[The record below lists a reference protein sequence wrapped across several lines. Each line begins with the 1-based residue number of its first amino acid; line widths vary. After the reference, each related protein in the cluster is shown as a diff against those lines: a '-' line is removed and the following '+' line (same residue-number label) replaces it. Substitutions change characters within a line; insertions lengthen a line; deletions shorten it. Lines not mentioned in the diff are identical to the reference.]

1 MRATETLVRFQGP
14 DPDAMSED
22 TRSGANSDT
31 SEVTSPGARPRRRAQ
46 RTSTT
51 FHIAHPAP
59 TLTQKQR
66 LIHIR
71 PRLLLQLQ
79 RLSRDSR
86 PEPAIDVLPSA
97 VVVPRLAQKFPRMFR
112 GKAVLGMNDVLLVRS
127 EEYDS
132 PDDSTTDT
140 ADSDEENLATRDM
153 MAVICQ
159 LPKDA
164 GGGQGKA
171 EIVLSDGS
179 VWRATPL
186 PNGLY
191 EFTTVDKN
199 ANMTTARWVKRSTRR
214 NSADF
219 SGPPGANPFKY
230 TFSIIDPNSRRH
242 PIMGTLTQSNLD
254 IPDFY
259 TSVSSSARKHPPTTH
274 IRPLYGE
281 HDSMD
286 DEPAPER
293 TTHAVDEDVKRLVQV
308 TGIWVALREGLSPY
322 FKYNDCI
329 ACASTAAKNG
339 SHGRARS
346 VSLTP
351 EPKRPSICP
360 ISATATPET
369 SHRAVGKLRRAC
381 TSGPAPTAPLGAP
394 SPQLDS
400 LKVPQRSTSTG
411 TAFMQRV
418 AARRGA
424 WRSQSQSMMQS
435 DSDAESVPRPPNAR
449 RSMAEYGAY
458 ATPPPSLG
466 HSNSSTTTPDTPTR
480 LPSQRKVQSAYIP
493 SNLPQ
498 AQALPHRV
506 ADGVGISGE
515 THLAHDD
522 DLDLEWVVKPKVG
535 RWKTFT
541 NLFRRAQ
548 TRSA

>member
-1 MRATETLVRFQGP
+1 ML
-14 DPDAMSED
+14 
-22 TRSGANSDT
+22 
-31 SEVTSPGARPRRRAQ
+31 

-112 GKAVLGMNDVLLVRS
+112 GKAVLGMNDVLLIRS

-132 PDDSTTDT
+132 PEGSTTDT
-140 ADSDEENLATRDM
+140 ADSDEESLTTRDM

-159 LPKDA
+159 MPKDA
-164 GGGQGKA
+164 GGALGKA
-171 EIVLSDGS
+171 EIVLSEGS
-179 VWRATPL
+179 VWTATPL
-186 PNGLY
+186 PHGLY
-191 EFTTVDKN
+191 EFTTVDEN
-199 ANMTTARWVKRSTRR
+199 ANRTTARWVKRSTRR

-219 SGPPGANPFKY
+219 SSGAPGANPFKY

-242 PIMGTLTQSNLD
+242 PIMGTLTQSTLD

-259 TSVSSSARKHPPTTH
+259 TSVSSSAKKHPPTSH
-274 IRPLYGE
+274 IRPLSGE

-322 FKYNDCI
+322 FKYSDCM
-329 ACASTAAKNG
+329 AASTSTTAKSG

-351 EPKRPSICP
+351 EPRRPSICP
-360 ISATATPET
+360 TAACAMATET
-369 SHRAVGKLRRAC
+369 SHGALAAVGKLRRAR
-381 TSGPAPTAPLGAP
+381 TSGPGQMPLGAL

-400 LKVPQRSTSTG
+400 LKGPQRSTSAG
-411 TAFMQRV
+411 TAFMQRI

-424 WRSQSQSMMQS
+424 GRSQSQSLVQS
-435 DSDAESVPRPPNAR
+435 DSDAESLPRPRMVR
-449 RSMAEYGAY
+449 RSMTEYGAY
-458 ATPPPSLG
+458 VTPPPSLTLP
-466 HSNSSTTTPDTPTR
+466 SSSTTTPDTPTR
-480 LPSQRKVQSAYIP
+480 LPQRRVQSAYIP
-493 SNLPQ
+493 SSLPI
-498 AQALPHRV
+498 LHTV
-506 ADGVGISGE
+506 EDGLENSVE
-515 THLAHDD
+515 NQLAHEEDPD
-522 DLDLEWVVKPKVG
+522 VDLEWLVKPKLS
-535 RWKTFT
+535 RWKTLT
-541 NLFRRAQ
+541 NFFRRAQ
-548 TRSA
+548 TRNA